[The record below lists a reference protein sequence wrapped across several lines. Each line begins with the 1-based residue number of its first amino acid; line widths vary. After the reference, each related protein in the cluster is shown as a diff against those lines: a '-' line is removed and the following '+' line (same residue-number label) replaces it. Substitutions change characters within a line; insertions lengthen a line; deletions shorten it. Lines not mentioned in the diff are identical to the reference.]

1 MGRVAEIAQSPVPP
15 EAFEQHEN
23 RWIAIRGREI
33 VAVAEDYDEL
43 HEDPRVEPSDL
54 LYHVPPAAIY
64 FY

>member
-1 MGRVAEIAQSPVPP
+1 MGHVAEVAQSPVPP
-15 EAFEQHEN
+15 EAFEAYEN

-33 VAVAEDYDEL
+33 VAASDGYDEL
-43 HEDPRVEPSDL
+43 HEDPRVKPSDL